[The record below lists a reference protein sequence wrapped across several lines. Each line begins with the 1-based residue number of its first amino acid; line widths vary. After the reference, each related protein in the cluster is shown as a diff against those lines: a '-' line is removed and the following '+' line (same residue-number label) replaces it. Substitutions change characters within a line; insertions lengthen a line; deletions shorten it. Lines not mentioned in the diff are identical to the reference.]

1 MRRAWPQV
9 LSELRE
15 IEGLRLPLT
24 DATLAFNIALDDYIK
39 VTTNK
44 PRLAALRE
52 WRARIL
58 REAKDAS

>member
-1 MRRAWPQV
+1 VRRAWPQV
-9 LSELRE
+9 RRELAE

-24 DATLAFNIALDDYIK
+24 EATLAFNIALDDYIK

-52 WRARIL
+52 WRLRIL
-58 REAKDAS
+58 EVNDAP